1 MQSKLKKFQER
12 YMTAMDFWFSLC
24 MMFVAL
30 AMFEYAIL
38 LTIKYGKQNK
48 KFVDNRQVS
57 DEWAVIK
64 CHKIDFY
71 ALRIFTVVYALAGG
85 TYFLIFLTKY

>member
-1 MQSKLKKFQER
+1 
-12 YMTAMDFWFSLC
+12 MTAMDFWFLLC

-38 LTIKYGKQNK
+38 LAIKYGKQNK